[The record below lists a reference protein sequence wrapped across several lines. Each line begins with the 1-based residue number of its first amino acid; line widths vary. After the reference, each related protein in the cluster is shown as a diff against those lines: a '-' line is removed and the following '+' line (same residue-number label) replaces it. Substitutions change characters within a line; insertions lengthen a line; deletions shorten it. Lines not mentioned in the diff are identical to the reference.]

1 LAGRF
6 RHSLVGRRT
15 VLGRAL
21 LGTASLALAAPLALT
36 AAPATAQEPIKIGD
50 LNSYTDLPAFTIP
63 YRKGWKLALEEINAE
78 GGVLGRPIEVIS
90 RDDGGAPGDALT
102 VANELVRREGVS
114 MLMGTLLS
122 HVGLA
127 VSDYA
132 AQQETLFLASEP
144 LTDALAWEKG
154 NAYTFRLRPGTYV
167 QAAMLAERA
176 AKLDATR
183 WAVVAPNYEY
193 GQSAVKAF
201 KQLLKAKR
209 PEVEF
214 VAEQWPPLFKIDAG
228 AVAQAV
234 DRSEPEAIFNVTF
247 GSDLVKFVREGT
259 TRGVF
264 EDRQVVSLLT
274 GEPEWMNPLG
284 GDVPKGW
291 IVTGYPWDTLDTA
304 RHTAF
309 RQAYEAKF
317 DEPPRMGSVV
327 GYTSLKALAKA
338 IEKAGTTDSEPVAAA
353 MRGMS
358 LPSPFGEITF
368 RASDQQSTMGTFVG
382 ETRPLDDR
390 GQLID
395 WAYKDGA
402 DYLPP
407 AEQVKTWRP
416 EGR

>member
-1 LAGRF
+1 MT
-6 RHSLVGRRT
+6 RRRA
-15 VLGRAL
+15 LGRAL
-21 LGTASLALAAPLALT
+21 SRVASLALAAPLALSPVS
-36 AAPATAQEPIKIGD
+36 AGAQEPIKIGD

-63 YRKGWKLALEEINAE
+63 YRQGWRLALTEINE
-78 GGVLGRPIEVIS
+78 SGGVLGRPIEVIS

-114 MLMGTLLS
+114 MLMGALLS

-127 VSDYA
+127 ISDYA
-132 AQQETLFLASEP
+132 AQHETLFLASEP
-144 LTDALAWEKG
+144 LTDALAWQKG

-176 AKLDATR
+176 AKLDAKR

-193 GQSAVKAF
+193 GQSAVEAF
-201 KQLLKAKR
+201 KKLLKERR
-209 PEVEF
+209 PDVEF

-228 AVAQAV
+228 AVTQAI
-234 DRSEPEAIFNVTF
+234 DRAEPDAIFNVTF

-284 GDVPKGW
+284 SDVPEGW
-291 IVTGYPWDTLDTA
+291 IVTGYPWDTLDTE

-309 RQAYEAKF
+309 REAYEARF
-317 DEPPRMGSVV
+317 DAPPRMGSVV

-338 IEKAGTTDSEPVAAA
+338 IEKAGTTDSAAVAEA
-353 MRGMS
+353 MRGLS

-382 ETRPLDDR
+382 KTKALDSR

-395 WAYKDGA
+395 WTYKDGA

-407 AEQVKTWRP
+407 ADQVKEWRP
-416 EGR
+416 QGS

>member
-1 LAGRF
+1 M
-6 RHSLVGRRT
+6 
-15 VLGRAL
+15 
-21 LGTASLALAAPLALT
+21 AAPLALSPVS
-36 AAPATAQEPIKIGD
+36 AGAQEPIKIGD

-63 YRKGWKLALEEINAE
+63 YRQGWRLALTEINE
-78 GGVLGRPIEVIS
+78 SGGVLGRPIEVIS

-114 MLMGTLLS
+114 MLMGALLS

-127 VSDYA
+127 ISDYA
-132 AQQETLFLASEP
+132 AQHETLFLASEP
-144 LTDALAWEKG
+144 LTDALAWQKG

-176 AKLDATR
+176 AKLDAKR

-193 GQSAVKAF
+193 GQSAVEAF
-201 KQLLKAKR
+201 KKLLKERR
-209 PEVEF
+209 PDVEF

-228 AVAQAV
+228 AVTQAI
-234 DRSEPEAIFNVTF
+234 DRAEPDAIFNVTF

-284 GDVPKGW
+284 SDVPEGW
-291 IVTGYPWDTLDTA
+291 IVTGYPWDTLDTE

-309 RQAYEAKF
+309 REAYEARF
-317 DEPPRMGSVV
+317 DAPPRMGSVV

-338 IEKAGTTDSEPVAAA
+338 IEKAGTTDSAAVAEA
-353 MRGMS
+353 MRGLS

-382 ETRPLDDR
+382 KTKALDSR

-395 WAYKDGA
+395 WTYKDGA

-407 AEQVKTWRP
+407 ADQVKEWRP
-416 EGR
+416 QGS